1 LIKQPRYV
9 CRVEKP
15 AADREEAMTKVAE
28 IERIRWAHFRE
39 GVSVRVNCPSKRGK
53 PTGVRHSQRPSSADR
68 RDVRPVQVPY
78 KGARFLSKPELI
90 ERSGYSP
97 RGGPVLRSFDRLPS

>member
-1 LIKQPRYV
+1 MIKQPRYV

-39 GVSVRVNCPSKRGK
+39 GVSVRELS
-53 PTGVRHSQRPSSADR
+53 R
-68 RDVRPVQVPY
+68 RFHASR
-78 KGARFLSKPELI
+78 KTIL
-90 ERSGYSP
+90 ER
-97 RGGPVLRSFDRLPS
+97 